1 MDQPQLI
8 SAADV
13 DGNPH
18 ESFLGEL
25 DITSD
30 RISLTGLDREIETF
44 ADGALLRA
52 ILDGGKHP
60 GPFCPCLAPSLIF

>member
-1 MDQPQLI
+1 VADPPRLI
-8 SAADV
+8 SATDDV
-13 DGNPH
+13 GNPQ

-30 RISLTGLDREIETF
+30 RLSLNGLDRELETF

-52 ILDGGKHP
+52 ILDGGKY
-60 GPFCPCLAPSLIF
+60 LALLSF